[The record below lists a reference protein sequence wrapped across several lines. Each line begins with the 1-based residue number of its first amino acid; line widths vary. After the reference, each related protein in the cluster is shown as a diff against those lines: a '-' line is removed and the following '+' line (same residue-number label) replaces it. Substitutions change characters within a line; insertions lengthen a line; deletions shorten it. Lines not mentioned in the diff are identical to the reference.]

1 MIKTLKTA
9 FYESGKLY
17 EIQFPVLINKVLLEP
32 SHSYSFMY
40 CQWVFFQDNVR
51 MSSCDK
57 DPWPT
62 KPKIFI
68 FCPFIEEVCQIL
80 N

>member
-32 SHSYSFMY
+32 SYSYIYVSSMVVFSGQ
-40 CQWVFFQDNVR
+40 CQN
-51 MSSCDK
+51 
-57 DPWPT
+57 
-62 KPKIFI
+62 
-68 FCPFIEEVCQIL
+68 E
-80 N
+80 

>member
-1 MIKTLKTA
+1 MIKNLTTA

-17 EIQFPVLINKVLLEP
+17 EIQFPVLINKVLLEA

-40 CQWVFFQDNVR
+40 LRQLFFQDNVK

-57 DPWPT
+57 DP
-62 KPKIFI
+62 
-68 FCPFIEEVCQIL
+68 
-80 N
+80 